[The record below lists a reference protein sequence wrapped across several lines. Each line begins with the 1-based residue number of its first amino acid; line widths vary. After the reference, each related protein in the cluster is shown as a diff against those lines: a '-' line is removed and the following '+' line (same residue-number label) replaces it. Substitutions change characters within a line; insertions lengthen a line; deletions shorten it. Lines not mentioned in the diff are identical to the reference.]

1 MNLTKSHL
9 AFNTDKYLKAQKKAI
24 EKRLKKFS
32 GRLYLEFGGKL
43 LDDFHATR
51 TLPGYDSNA
60 KLTLLKSLKKNLG
73 ILYCISAKQ
82 LANGK
87 IRGDLG
93 ISYDLATLKDIEALK
108 KNDLPLLGVV
118 INRYECEIEA
128 QNFERRL
135 QNMGIPVYKRKEI
148 QGYPNNLD
156 LILSDNGY
164 GADDYIKTKKSLIV
178 VWGAGPGSGKLST
191 CLGQI
196 YLDEKHGI
204 NSGYAKFET
213 FPVWNLSLDHPVNVA
228 YEAATADLGDF
239 NLIDPFHLKA
249 HKKQAINYNRDVEA
263 FPIVKTTFEKILK
276 KNNFSRTYCS
286 PTDMGFNVLK
296 TGIINDFLVCQAA
309 KREINFYLFRYRQ
322 EFKKGLISKDVL
334 DRMDNIMRKVGI
346 TEEYLPTVLPARTSK
361 KLAEKQKNKGEGGIY
376 CGAAIELKNGSII
389 TGKNSPLL
397 HAEAAVVLNAIK
409 TLGKIP
415 DNLKLIS
422 PLVIK
427 QINKLKDQIGE
438 ISHNLDCSETLLAL
452 AASTSFNPLALK
464 AQSFLSELR
473 GCYMH
478 TTHRLSSADQ
488 IIFRKLGIWVSTDGL
503 IGKVH

>member
-1 MNLTKSHL
+1 MKSNL
-9 AFNTDKYLKAQKKAI
+9 AFNTDKYLKAQKQAI
-24 EKRLKKFS
+24 EKRLSKFS

-51 TLPGYDSNA
+51 TLPGYDPNA
-60 KLTLLKSLKKNLG
+60 KLTLLKSLKKNLD
-73 ILYCISAKQ
+73 ILYCVSAKQ

-93 ISYDLATLKDIEALK
+93 IGYDLATLKALETLK
-108 KNDLPLLGVV
+108 KNDLPVLGVV
-118 INRYECEIEA
+118 INRYEGEIEA
-128 QNFERRL
+128 KNFERRL
-135 QNMGIPVYKRKEI
+135 KNMEIPVYKRKEI
-148 QGYPNNLD
+148 QGYPCNLD

-164 GADDYIKTKKSLIV
+164 GADDYIKTKKSLVI

-213 FPVWNLSLDHPVNVA
+213 FPVWDLPLDHPVNIA

-249 HKKQAINYNRDVEA
+249 HKKQAINYNRDVGA
-263 FPIVKTTFEKILK
+263 FPIIKTTFEKILS
-276 KNNFSRTYCS
+276 KNNFSRNYCS

-296 TGIINDFLVCQAA
+296 TGIINNSAICQAA
-309 KREINFYLFRYRQ
+309 KREVNFYLFRYRQ
-322 EFKKGLISKDVL
+322 EFKKGLIDKDVL
-334 DRMDNIMRKVGI
+334 DRMDNIMKKIGI
-346 TEEYLPTVLPARTSK
+346 NEEYLPIVSLARKNK
-361 KLAEKQKNKGEGGIY
+361 KIAESQKNKGEDGIY
-376 CGAAIELKNGSII
+376 CGSAIELKNGSII

-397 HAEAAVVLNAIK
+397 HAEAATVLNAIK
-409 TLGKIP
+409 ILAKIP
-415 DNLKLIS
+415 DNFKLIS
-422 PLVIK
+422 PSVIK

-438 ISHNLDCSETLLAL
+438 ISYNLDCSETLLAL
-452 AASTSFNPLALK
+452 AASTSFNPMALK

-478 TTHRLSSADQ
+478 TTHRPSSADQ
-488 IIFRKLGIWVSTDGL
+488 TLFRKLGIWVSTDGL
-503 IGKVH
+503 VGKV

>member
-1 MNLTKSHL
+1 MKSNFGFDTK
-9 AFNTDKYLKAQKKAI
+9 KYLKFQRKAI
-24 EKRLKKFS
+24 KERLDKFS

-51 TLPGYDSNA
+51 TLPGYDPNA

-73 ILYCISAKQ
+73 IIYCISAKQ
-82 LANGK
+82 LSNGK

-93 ISYDLATLKDIEALK
+93 IGYDLATLKALESLK
-108 KNDLPLLGVV
+108 KNKLPVLGVV
-118 INRYECEIEA
+118 INRYEGEIEA
-128 QNFERRL
+128 KNFERRIK
-135 QNMGIPVYKRKEI
+135 NMGIPVYKRKEI
-148 QGYPNNLD
+148 KGYPCNLD
-156 LILSDNGY
+156 LILSNDGY

-213 FPVWNLSLDHPVNVA
+213 FPVWDLPLNHPVNIA

-249 HKKQAINYNRDVEA
+249 HKKQAVNYNRDVEA
-263 FPIVKTTFEKILK
+263 FPIIKTTFKKILS
-276 KNNFSRTYCS
+276 KNNFSRNYSS

-296 TGIINDFLVCQAA
+296 TGIIDDLVVSEAA

-322 EFKKGLISKDVL
+322 EFKKGLVGKEVL
-334 DRMDNIMRKVGI
+334 DRMDNIIKKVDI
-346 TEEYLPTVLPARTSK
+346 TEEYLPTVSPARISK
-361 KLAEKQKNKGEGGIY
+361 KIAEGQKNKGEDGVY
-376 CGAAIELKNGSII
+376 CGAAIELKNGLIV
-389 TGKNSPLL
+389 TGKNSSLL
-397 HAEAAVVLNAIK
+397 HAEAATVLNAIK
-409 TLGKIP
+409 VLAKIP
-415 DNLKLIS
+415 DDYKLIS

-464 AQSFLSELR
+464 AQFFLSELR

-478 TTHRLSSADQ
+478 TTHKLSSADQ
-488 IIFRKLGIWVSTDGL
+488 IIFRKLGIWISTDGL
-503 IGKVH
+503 IGKV